1 MEFFSLVPHTSFCE
15 ETNGGVVKN
24 RLFAPQASDALTCV
38 AGVKRGGGREGK
50 GEFGRAKARGARER
64 DRESLLP
71 RTRSRALIPF
81 PFPFERLPRRLVTL
95 GLIYILQS
103 RQRCK

>member
-1 MEFFSLVPHTSFCE
+1 M
-15 ETNGGVVKN
+15 KN

-64 DRESLLP
+64 DRESTPPSHVVSRPNSLSF
-71 RTRSRALIPF
+71 RTPA
-81 PFPFERLPRRLVTL
+81 T
-95 GLIYILQS
+95 
-103 RQRCK
+103 

>member
-1 MEFFSLVPHTSFCE
+1 M
-15 ETNGGVVKN
+15 KN

-38 AGVKRGGGREGK
+38 AGVKRVRGREGK

-71 RTRSRALIPF
+71 RTWSRALI

-95 GLIYILQS
+95 GLNYVL
-103 RQRCK
+103 

>member
-1 MEFFSLVPHTSFCE
+1 MEFFFARSSHVFLRG
-15 ETNGGVVKN
+15 TNGDVAKY
-24 RLFAPQASDALTCV
+24 RLFAQQASDALARV
-38 AGVKRGGGREGK
+38 AGVKRGRGRGNL
-50 GEFGRAKARGARER
+50 GARGKQ
-64 DRESLLP
+64 ESLLP
-71 RTRSRALIPF
+71 RAWSRALIPF